1 MIDPNITVE
10 SLNAMGKGNMVEYLG
25 IEFTEVNSDSITA
38 KMPVDHRTK
47 QPMGLLH
54 GGASV
59 VLAETIGSV
68 ASNVCIDS
76 QQQYCVGLDI
86 NANHLK
92 AVTDG
97 YVYGTAKA
105 LHMGRRT
112 HVWEIRISNEQ
123 EQLVCISRLT
133 MAVVDK

>member
-59 VLAETIGSV
+59 VLAETIGFAQNDGHKRRRGIDGCVKNPGTVPYQRCRLDFRPHHQARRV
-68 ASNVCIDS
+68 AQI
-76 QQQYCVGLDI
+76 Q
-86 NANHLK
+86 H
-92 AVTDG
+92 
-97 YVYGTAKA
+97 
-105 LHMGRRT
+105 R
-112 HVWEIRISNEQ
+112 
-123 EQLVCISRLT
+123 QLVIEDELFP
-133 MAVVDK
+133 V